1 MNFEHFLLKYFF
13 IFFQERKRI
22 KKWTKNIK
30 KCSLFYW
37 DFGRNL
43 YETFFTN
50 KNMEILLLSTFN
62 ISFCTKCSSDFS
74 SLYELASPMFCIFL
88 HQLWPRWKRHPLR
101 IAVGQDILK
110 PSIAPWIADWG
121 KIKIKNYL
129 VIRASIS
136 QPHRIRAWSSLKG
149 TQFIRFFRT
158 ELRLSQSI
166 LSLSLSHAQSLVYIG
181 TYEYLSLSLS
191 YTYVSMEIIQ
201 PLSVTL

>member
-1 MNFEHFLLKYFF
+1 
-13 IFFQERKRI
+13 
-22 KKWTKNIK
+22 
-30 KCSLFYW
+30 
-37 DFGRNL
+37 
-43 YETFFTN
+43 
-50 KNMEILLLSTFN
+50 MEILLLSTFN

-121 KIKIKNYL
+121 KNKIKNYL

-181 TYEYLSLSLS
+181 TYEYLSLSLFHTPMFPWKLFCRWVWLYNIS
-191 YTYVSMEIIQ
+191 IYFPSTFDAATDHSDKPMSRNSEKQ
-201 PLSVTL
+201 FKLTNN